1 MAENRRQTVLKGGLL
16 ASFGHALA
24 GIAEATRT
32 QRNMKIHWAAA
43 GAAVGMGAWLGLGPG
58 EWAAVILSCAAVL
71 GAECMN
77 TAVEAV
83 VDLASPERHPLAKR
97 AKDCAAGAVLSCAIG
112 ALATGLVVFLPKIA
126 ARFGG

>member
-1 MAENRRQTVLKGGLL
+1 ML

-24 GIAEATRT
+24 GIAEATAS

-43 GAAVGMGAWLGLGPG
+43 GAAVGAGAWLGLAPG
-58 EWAAVILSCAAVL
+58 EWAAVILACAAVL

-77 TAVEAV
+77 TAVEAA

-97 AKDCAAGAVLSCAIG
+97 AKDCAAGAVLVCAIG
-112 ALATGLVVFLPKIA
+112 ALAIGLIVFVPKIA
-126 ARFGG
+126 ERWGW